1 MDTLCALVLGFE
13 LVEREDVDSS
23 SDEEELP
30 NGWERRVV
38 RHTHTHTQVESGIIP
53 SLQDSNGRRVFINHV
68 ARSTSLRRPNRRQ
81 PTAPSHPSSARTYL
95 PRLNSTDV
103 REREGGKGRKGM
115 TCIIIIR

>member
-38 RHTHTHTQVESGIIP
+38 RHTHTHT
-53 SLQDSNGRRVFINHV
+53 GRGGYYSFI
-68 ARSTSLRRPNRRQ
+68 T
-81 PTAPSHPSSARTYL
+81 
-95 PRLNSTDV
+95 
-103 REREGGKGRKGM
+103 GF
-115 TCIIIIR
+115 